1 MDTSHSKQYSAK
13 WQERFAFFDKNGSP
27 GTPQYKAELKALPFG
42 KRVLINSNI
51 IAFFF
56 GFIYFFVLG
65 LWRKNLVLV
74 AIAIGVALV
83 LGIIEGMMGAPLPR
97 GVDMGV
103 NIALGLMWST
113 TANYAYYLKEVKGL
127 NGWNPFEGI
136 GKS

>member
-13 WQERFAFFDKNGSP
+13 WQERFAFFDTNGAP
-27 GTPQYKAELKALPFG
+27 GTASYKSALKALPFG
-42 KRVLINSNI
+42 KRVLVNTNI

-65 LWRKNLVLV
+65 LWRKNL
-74 AIAIGVALV
+74 ALV
-83 LGIIEGMMGAPLPR
+83 GIAFAVGIVLGVIEMVLGGALPAA
-97 GVDMGV
+97 VNTIV
-103 NIALGLMWST
+103 NIVLALMWAL

-127 NGWNPFEGI
+127 NGWNPFEGF

>member
-13 WQERFAFFDKNGSP
+13 WQERFAFFEKNGAP
-27 GTPQYKAELKALPFG
+27 GTAQYKTALKALPFG
-42 KRVLINSNI
+42 KRVLVNGNI

-65 LWRKNLVLV
+65 LWRKNLVLFGIAV
-74 AIAIGVALV
+74 AAGVV
-83 LGIIEGMMGAPLPR
+83 LGVIEMIIGTALPHGVNMGI
-97 GVDMGV
+97 
-103 NIALGLMWST
+103 NIALALMWSM

-127 NGWNPFEGI
+127 DGWNPFEGF